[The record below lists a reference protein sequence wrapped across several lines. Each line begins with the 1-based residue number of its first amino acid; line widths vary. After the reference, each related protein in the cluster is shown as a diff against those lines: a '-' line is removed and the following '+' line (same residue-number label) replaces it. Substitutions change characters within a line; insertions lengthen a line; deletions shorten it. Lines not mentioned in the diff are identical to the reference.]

1 MNKHSFQDREWIRGN
16 AAYRV
21 SIALAEGEI
30 RTPSCCEQ
38 CGAEAERP
46 GRIKHWADRRGR
58 RAASTKLE
66 AHHMDYSRPL
76 DVVWLCRP
84 CHMLADL
91 KARHVRYERVAPL
104 PRLKPRDDK
113 DHISDVAE
121 DLLALEVGFEDGPRG
136 IVRHDERASS

>member
-1 MNKHSFQDREWIRGN
+1 MNKHSFQDRERIRRN

-21 SIALAEGEI
+21 SMALAKGEI
-30 RTPSCCEQ
+30 KKPGCCEQ

-46 GRIKHWADRRGR
+46 GRIKHWADHRGR
-58 RAASTKLE
+58 GAAITKLE
-66 AHHMDYSRPL
+66 AHHADYSRPL

-91 KARHVRYERVAPL
+91 KSRDVRYERVAPL

-113 DHISDVAE
+113 DHMSDLAE
-121 DLLALEVGFEDGPRG
+121 DLLALEVGLEDGPWG
-136 IVRHDERASS
+136 IVRHDDRASS